1 MYEYTSDID
10 ETTHLYLNGKSYEEP
25 ATEIAKA
32 GTSEVWNV
40 INLTEDNHP
49 LHIHLGLFVVL
60 EQKEMVNVEEFTDCM
75 NKLNDAVKCQISK
88 YARGKTVEVPAHEK
102 GWKNV
107 FKMRNGTVTK
117 IFLRFAYLHSNASYE
132 FDPTGGYVY
141 HCHYLVKNSGSE
153 NGCVLASDF
162 DSVILPID
170 AFGGHDALSLARSK
184 RNKPLIIAVE
194 ENATVLDD
202 TPDKFGIEAVK
213 VSNYW
218 EAIGVIAAQA
228 GLNPHSLRRNK
239 IKNLQRT
246 LSPANGYAIKK
257 ATAIG

>member
-1 MYEYTSDID
+1 MLL
-10 ETTHLYLNGKSYEEP
+10 LY
-25 ATEIAKA
+25 
-32 GTSEVWNV
+32 
-40 INLTEDNHP
+40 HP
-49 LHIHLGLFVVL
+49 PH
-60 EQKEMVNVEEFTDCM
+60 
-75 NKLNDAVKCQISK
+75 
-88 YARGKTVEVPAHEK
+88 
-102 GWKNV
+102 
-107 FKMRNGTVTK
+107 
-117 IFLRFAYLHSNASYE
+117 
-132 FDPTGGYVY
+132 DPTLCPKLAAEEVGKFLHNSRVPELMAEAMSVRRQYSYGT
-141 HCHYLVKNSGSE
+141 LEKKNSGSE
-153 NGCVLASDF
+153 NGCILASDV

-170 AFGGHDALSLARSK
+170 AFGGHGALSLARSK

-218 EAIGVIAAQA
+218 EAIGVMAAHKA

-257 ATAIG
+257 ATAIGQSK